1 MAVNDIPPVTRRQA
15 LLAGGAAGLLL
26 RPGTGHAAPSPAS
39 LPARPTTLYIAPTTV
54 ELAPGITRRVLAYN
68 GQVPGPVLRL
78 PEGRPALIRVTNG
91 SDAPEL
97 VHWHGLDVGAVPDGA
112 TEEGSSVI
120 QPGGTLDYR
129 FVPPRSGTRWYH
141 THTMAMMDFSR
152 ALYSGQF
159 GFLIVEPRRDPG
171 RYDREVLLAAHHW
184 DAGLPDMPR
193 SPEQCATPRY
203 RYATFNGRL
212 MQAAEPIRVRQGER
226 VLFRF
231 LNASATETVSLAL
244 PGHAFTVV
252 ALDGNPVANPAPVS
266 VITLG
271 VAERVDAIVH
281 MKRPG
286 RWVLGPTDPM
296 QQTAGLGR
304 VIEYAGRSGSP
315 VWTPPPASDWDYALF
330 GGTAA
335 PPVEELRLDGIFPM
349 LFERRMT
356 PNGLERWTIN
366 GRSYAELP
374 PLHVR
379 TGGRYLFR
387 WKNLSGCAHPL
398 HLHRHNFTVLRRGM
412 RRIGPIEKDTVQI
425 GRFDTIDALFTADNP
440 GDTLFHCHH
449 QMHMDYGFMQMIRYV

>member
-1 MAVNDIPPVTRRQA
+1 MAVNDIPPVTRRHV

-26 RPGTGHAAPSPAS
+26 RPSTGRGASAPPAS
-39 LPARPTTLYIAPTTV
+39 AARPVLLHIAPATV

-78 PEGRPALIRVTNG
+78 PEGQTARIRVTNG

-97 VHWHGLDVGAVPDGA
+97 VHWHGVDVGSIPDGA
-112 TEEGSSVI
+112 AEEGSATI
-120 QPGGTLDYR
+120 APGGTLDYS
-129 FVPPRSGTRWYH
+129 FVPTHAGTRWYH

-152 ALYSGQF
+152 ALYGGQF

-171 RYDREVLLAAHHW
+171 RHDREVLLAVHHW
-184 DAGLPDMPR
+184 DASLPDVPK
-193 SPEQCATPRY
+193 SPEYCAMPRY

-212 MQAAEPIRVRQGER
+212 MQAAEPVRVRQGER

-231 LNASATETVSLAL
+231 LNASATETVSLTL
-244 PGHAFTVV
+244 PGHVFTVV
-252 ALDGNPVANPAPVS
+252 ALDGNPVASPAPVS

-281 MKRPG
+281 MNRPG
-286 RWVLGPTDPM
+286 RWVLGPTDRASLA
-296 QQTAGLGR
+296 AGLGR
-304 VIEYAGRSGSP
+304 VIEYAGSSGSP
-315 VWTPPPASDWDYALF
+315 VWTAPPASDWDYALF
-330 GGTAA
+330 GGAAA
-335 PPVEELRLDGIFPM
+335 PPVEDLRLDGVFPM
-349 LFERRMT
+349 LFERRLAPDGME
-356 PNGLERWTIN
+356 GWTIN
-366 GRSYAELP
+366 GRPFAELP

-379 TGGRYLFR
+379 AGGRYLFR
-387 WKNLSGCAHPL
+387 WTNLSGCAHPL

>member
-1 MAVNDIPPVTRRQA
+1 MAVTDIPPITRRRA
-15 LLAGGAAGLLL
+15 LLAGGMAGLLP
-26 RPGTGHAAPSPAS
+26 RPGAGHAAPVQPMTAQ
-39 LPARPTTLYIAPTTV
+39 PITLRIAPTTV
-54 ELAPGITRRVLAYN
+54 ELAPGITRRVLAYD

-78 PEGRPALIRVTNG
+78 PEGRPAWVRVTNG

-112 TEEGSSVI
+112 AEEGSATI
-120 QPGGTLDYR
+120 PPGGTLDYR
-129 FVPPRSGTRWYH
+129 FVPPRAGTRWYH

-152 ALYSGQF
+152 AMYSGQF

-171 RYDREVLLAAHHW
+171 RHDREVLLAAHHW
-184 DAGLPDMPR
+184 DGALPGIPA
-193 SPEQCATPRY
+193 SPEFCAMPRY

-212 MQAAEPIRVRQGER
+212 MQAAEPVRVRQGER

-231 LNASATETVSLAL
+231 LNASATEAVSLAL

-252 ALDGNPVANPAPVS
+252 ALDGNPVASPAPVS

-281 MKRPG
+281 MNRPG
-286 RWVLGPTDPM
+286 RWVLGPTDPA

-304 VIEYAGRSGSP
+304 VIEYAGATGP
-315 VWTPPPASDWDYALF
+315 AIWTPPPISDWDYALF
-330 GGTAA
+330 GGPAA
-335 PPVEELRLDGIFPM
+335 PPVEDLRLDGIFPM
-349 LFERRMT
+349 LFERRLT
-356 PNGLERWTIN
+356 PDGMEGWTIN
-366 GRSYAELP
+366 GRSYADLP

-379 TGGRYLFR
+379 AGGRYLFR
-387 WKNLSGCAHPL
+387 WINLSGCAHPL
-398 HLHRHNFTVLRRGM
+398 HLHRHHFTILRRGM

-425 GRFDTIDALFTADNP
+425 GRFDTIDALLVADNP

-449 QMHMDYGFMQMIRYV
+449 QMHMDYGFMQMIRYS